1 MPAAAPALRMRW
13 PASRDGSDQA
23 SRSAVGGRERAQSS
37 RAERAAAGMAKGR
50 VALRGRSMVA
60 LVLVAFVLLASL
72 VIWRRSA
79 GIAGARELR
88 ELGQTKLQ
96 LEGDR
101 ARLAR
106 DIRAASSRERL
117 MPVAEQR
124 LGMRVPWDGQM
135 IILERRAV
143 GDTTP

>member
-1 MPAAAPALRMRW
+1 
-13 PASRDGSDQA
+13 
-23 SRSAVGGRERAQSS
+23 
-37 RAERAAAGMAKGR
+37 MAKSR
-50 VALRGRSMVA
+50 VALRGRSVVA
-60 LVLVAFVLLASL
+60 LVLIAFVLLTSL
-72 VIWRRSA
+72 VIWRRSF

-117 MPVAEQR
+117 VPVAERR
-124 LGMRVPWDGQM
+124 LGMRVPADGQM
-135 IILERRAV
+135 IILQRARGV
-143 GDTTP
+143 PAP

>member
-1 MPAAAPALRMRW
+1 
-13 PASRDGSDQA
+13 
-23 SRSAVGGRERAQSS
+23 
-37 RAERAAAGMAKGR
+37 MAKSR

-72 VIWRRSA
+72 VIWRRSE
-79 GIAGARELR
+79 GISGASELR

-117 MPVAEQR
+117 MPIAEQR
-124 LGMRVPWDGQM
+124 LGMRVPSDGQM

>member
-1 MPAAAPALRMRW
+1 MR
-13 PASRDGSDQA
+13 PDQSASKCSQPT
-23 SRSAVGGRERAQSS
+23 
-37 RAERAAAGMAKGR
+37 RAERAIAGMAKGR

-88 ELGQTKLQ
+88 ELGQTRLQ

-106 DIRAASSRERL
+106 DIRAASSREKL
-117 MPVAEQR
+117 VPIAEQR
-124 LGMRVPWDGQM
+124 LGMRVPSDGQM
-135 IILERRAV
+135 IILERRPG
-143 GDTTP
+143 GDTAP

>member
-1 MPAAAPALRMRW
+1 
-13 PASRDGSDQA
+13 
-23 SRSAVGGRERAQSS
+23 
-37 RAERAAAGMAKGR
+37 
-50 VALRGRSMVA
+50 MVA

-72 VIWRRSA
+72 VIWRRSV

-88 ELGQTKLQ
+88 ELGQRRLQ

-106 DIRAASSRERL
+106 DIRAASSREKLVPIVER
-117 MPVAEQR
+117 R
-124 LGMRVPWDGQM
+124 LGMRVPSDDQM

-143 GDTTP
+143 GDTAP

>member
-1 MPAAAPALRMRW
+1 
-13 PASRDGSDQA
+13 
-23 SRSAVGGRERAQSS
+23 
-37 RAERAAAGMAKGR
+37 MAKSR

-72 VIWRRSA
+72 VIWRRSF

-106 DIRAASSRERL
+106 DIRAASSREKL
-117 MPVAEQR
+117 VPIAEQR
-124 LGMRVPWDGQM
+124 LGMRVPSDDQL
-135 IILERRAV
+135 IILQRGQGGAEA
-143 GDTTP
+143 P

>member
-1 MPAAAPALRMRW
+1 
-13 PASRDGSDQA
+13 
-23 SRSAVGGRERAQSS
+23 
-37 RAERAAAGMAKGR
+37 MAKSR
-50 VALRGRSMVA
+50 VALRGRSTVA

-88 ELGQTKLQ
+88 ELGQARLQ

-106 DIRAASSRERL
+106 DIRAVSSREKL
-117 MPVAEQR
+117 VPIAEQR
-124 LGMRVPWDGQM
+124 LGMRVPSDGQM
-135 IILERRAV
+135 IILERRPV
-143 GDTTP
+143 GDTAP